1 MTYQVSRN
9 GQMYGPYAL
18 EDLKRYVASGNIL
31 LTDLAKSEEMPDWL
45 PVSQIIGILRRP
57 GGRRPMRL
65 PSLIPQATG
74 MAYPDPPNLNWGLEL
89 LLGFL
94 TCTLFVM
101 VWNLVI
107 ASWANR
113 VEPASKAL
121 MYYIIATVLIVL
133 NFGGSWGVMIS
144 IAHHNQPHQ
153 HFRRQSDRHRRLGRP
168 SHRSLHSARHPRTAL
183 QWPRAA
189 RPAVGCCDD
198 ILLRRH
204 LLPVQTERDQP
215 AQAGCSLP
223 ERSSMTSS
231 SPRPYR
237 RSRCVRPHHW
247 QVAVTVAAFCCV
259 FRPAAEQLLSAL
271 PHLRIPSPSV
281 SRVRSHTRSRRPSTR
296 TLQRGD
302 ASQRASDVFCFQS
315 P

>member
-31 LTDLAKSEEMPDWL
+31 PTDLAKSEEMPDWL
-45 PVSQIIGILRRP
+45 PVSQIIGISSAP
-57 GGRRPMRL
+57 AAAYAA
-65 PSLIPQATG
+65 PSLIPQPIGT
-74 MAYPDPPNLNWGLEL
+74 AYPDPPNLNWGLEL

-121 MYYIIATVLIVL
+121 MYYIIATVLIVV

-153 HFRRQSDRHRRLGRP
+153 HLLGSLIGIAAWVVRLIARFTLRETLERHFNVAEPMGLRLDAVMTFFFGGIYFQYK
-168 SHRSLHSARHPRTAL
+168 LNEINQL
-183 QWPRAA
+183 KQAA
-189 RPAVGCCDD
+189 RYQSG
-198 ILLRRH
+198 
-204 LLPVQTERDQP
+204 
-215 AQAGCSLP
+215 
-223 ERSSMTSS
+223 
-231 SPRPYR
+231 
-237 RSRCVRPHHW
+237 VR
-247 QVAVTVAAFCCV
+247 
-259 FRPAAEQLLSAL
+259 
-271 PHLRIPSPSV
+271 
-281 SRVRSHTRSRRPSTR
+281 
-296 TLQRGD
+296 
-302 ASQRASDVFCFQS
+302 
-315 P
+315 